1 MIKFNLLIY
10 LFFLKLQCIDYLINN
25 DASLYKSDLSTANI
39 KNVFLRNNISIN
51 NMVCLP
57 DSSFD
62 NLNLYWYNLPFI
74 DNPSYFLVLD
84 TNNVIWE
91 TPSLIQKNRIF
102 RDGDTVNTNTLF
114 TSSINSNGQI
124 LTINGNPLFSCYIG
138 NKKGD
143 IIFQGSSIIF
153 PFDIYIDSIE
163 SDIKAKSVTFAK
175 DVTMGSDAILNVNNI
190 NTVANFSISPI
201 SSYKNNICFDNS
213 FSVGCDTVKCYG
225 QNIFWEDFVINS
237 ENVNLYMSKAAAEQI
252 NHLVVDKDGIIWFVD
267 AFDSK
272 LIDNYFVDQVVLAG
286 DKTDVNFLN
295 PFPSNKK
302 INLNSVNP
310 IDVINWTFHNVLNFK
325 NNNLTVNNFT
335 FADSSFNINS
345 KMYIDS
351 ILESTP
357 GSSLTALYFQNLPI
371 SILKIGGSSFSKA
384 ISNIEKNYFFKNIN
398 LVTYSLGAIFY
409 FVRDSSPLGNGMS
422 YNSWTNQI
430 ISDMGNL
437 IQYIDYKIKNDVN
450 LQKIYIAYLN
460 KKIFELLALIKSS
473 KNVNNKYIDDVLN
486 EIYEEI

>member
-91 TPSLIQKNRIF
+91 TPSLTQKNRIF
-102 RDGDTVNTNTLF
+102 RDGDTLNTNTLL

-124 LTINGNPLFSCYIG
+124 LTIDGNPLLSCYIG

-143 IIFQGSSIIF
+143 IIFQGSSIIL
-153 PFDIYIDSIE
+153 PSDIYIDNIE
-163 SDIKAKSVTFAK
+163 SDIKAKSVTFVK
-175 DVTMGSDAILNVNNI
+175 DVAMNFDAILNVNNI
-190 NTVANFSISPI
+190 NTAVNFSISPI
-201 SSYKNNICFDNS
+201 SSYENNIFFDNS

-237 ENVNLYMSKAAAEQI
+237 TNVNLNVGQTSSEQI
-252 NHLVVDKDGIIWFVD
+252 NYLVIDEYGIVYKINKDNC
-267 AFDSK
+267 K
-272 LIDNYFVDQVVLAG
+272 LIDNYYVDSVIASTIKSIAFFYSDSS
-286 DKTDVNFLN
+286 DKV
-295 PFPSNKK
+295 
-302 INLNSVNP
+302 INLNSANP
-310 IDVINWTFHNVLNFK
+310 INVVNWTFHNVLNFN

-335 FADSSFNINS
+335 FPDSSFNISS
-345 KMYIDS
+345 KMIFNT
-351 ILESTP
+351 ILADDFAP
-357 GSSLTALYFQNLPI
+357 KGVILYFQNLPI
-371 SILKIGGSSFSKA
+371 SISKLSY
-384 ISNIEKNYFFKNIN
+384 IPGFGNLTSCITKYCIFKNIN
-398 LVTYSLGAIFY
+398 LSSYSLGK
-409 FVRDSSPLGNGMS
+409 VG
-422 YNSWTNQI
+422 WTNEFELSQAIMNYRSWESQI
-430 ISDMGNL
+430 ISDMNNL
-437 IQYIDYKIKNDVN
+437 IQYIDYKVKNDIN
-450 LQKIYIAYLN
+450 LQKIHMQNLH
-460 KKIFELLALIKSS
+460 KRIFEILEIIKGLGYINDESVYNLL
-473 KNVNNKYIDDVLN
+473 Y
-486 EIYEEI
+486 EIFEEI